1 MSNSVRTRAIVEGAL
16 MAGLTAI
23 LALVGI
29 YLPFVRI
36 FTDLIWTIPVVLVTV
51 RHGVSTGLMTIIVAG
66 LLIFSLSSPV
76 EAVILIIQFGGLALI
91 YGYGFRK
98 QLKPGLTLLMGAGTA
113 VISIL
118 LVFSISLL
126 IFGVDIL
133 NFAEHLKASI
143 EPTILLYEKLGFFEK
158 YAAQGFNE
166 QMAREM
172 LKGFIQLISLV
183 IPALIAIY
191 GLTSAFLN
199 YFVAQKILVKMKI
212 PVPVLPPIIYWRLP
226 WWTVY
231 GFILGFGLKL
241 AGAYFNNLSFA
252 TIGLNIMLIYW
263 PVLFIL
269 GVAVLRWFMHK
280 YLKGAFIYRLLLL
293 LTVILFFQYAIW
305 VIASI
310 GLADLLF
317 NYRKLPGES

>member
-1 MSNSVRTRAIVEGAL
+1 MSSSLRTRAIVEGAL
-16 MAGLTAI
+16 MASLTAI
-23 LALVGI
+23 LALMGI
-29 YLPFVRI
+29 YMPFIRI

-51 RHGVSTGLMTIIVAG
+51 RHGVSTGIMTIAVAG
-66 LLIFSLSSPV
+66 LLIFSLSSPI
-76 EAVILIIQFGGLALI
+76 EAVILIIQFGGLALL
-91 YGYGFRK
+91 YGYAFRK
-98 QLKPGLTLLMGAGTA
+98 QMRPGVTLLMGAGAA
-113 VISIL
+113 VVSIL
-118 LVFSISLL
+118 LVFCISLL

-143 EPTILLYEKLGFFEK
+143 EPTIVLYEKLGLFEK
-158 YAAQGFNE
+158 YAAQGFTE
-166 QMAREM
+166 QIAREM
-172 LKGFIQLISLV
+172 LSGFIKLISLI
-183 IPALIAIY
+183 IPALLAIY

-199 YFVAQKILVKMKI
+199 YFVAQIILEKIKV
-212 PVPVLPPIIYWRLP
+212 PVPKLPPIMYWRLP
-226 WWTVY
+226 WWTVW

-241 AGAYFNNLSFA
+241 AGDYFNNISFA

-269 GVAVLRWFMHK
+269 GVAVLRWLMQR

-293 LTVILFFQYAIW
+293 LTVVLFFQYAIW
-305 VIASI
+305 VITSI